1 MPRPARP
8 PTSTTSTRS
17 QGARRPSH
25 PTQPGVPPPNGA
37 PSIARRRA
45 GRTIVVAVAVA
56 LGLTAASCGSDPETT
71 DPTSTTAGTSVVKT
85 EPPATS
91 GSTSTTTTPS
101 GDEAEVRAVID
112 RYWDAWFIAAGNPPD
127 PTNAE
132 LNAILTGDAAQKIL
146 GGIERRLNEGTYV
159 RLPPN
164 SVFERTITSV
174 TFDEDG
180 IATVL
185 ECVVDD
191 SEAVAIATDQPVRSG
206 VATIRFAS
214 TLKRYPEGYRIT
226 TSAAVDKADGVH
238 SCDD

>member
-191 SEAVAIATDQPVRSG
+191 SEIV
-206 VATIRFAS
+206 TISAGEVVDNS
-214 TLKRYPEGYRIT
+214 VLTLSLTTTLREYPTGWRIT
-226 TSAAVDKADGVH
+226 TSTLTDETEGAAGCA
-238 SCDD
+238 S